1 VSSTA
6 NWSYTNTA
14 TVKPFLGM
22 SEWGG
27 TSYGPEYTIA
37 CTWTAVSQ
45 QQRDD
50 NGAEFVSRFEIFTED
65 ARPKMLDM
73 IQLEGDAEWQEIRSR
88 TWWDM
93 SFFGE
98 TPDYKLVT

>member
-1 VSSTA
+1 MSNTA

-27 TSYGPEYTIA
+27 ASYGPEYTIA

-65 ARPKMLDM
+65 ARPKML
-73 IQLEGDAEWQEIRSR
+73 
-88 TWWDM
+88 
-93 SFFGE
+93 E
-98 TPDYKLVT
+98 TRESISDGFNSNWRNRHQF